1 MEIEK
6 LIVKYLVGCL
16 SKEEDQTL
24 KKWLQEDESHQLF
37 FHEVCSNKNFLAAY
51 RQYNQGNL
59 KSRKA
64 FHKVWSTLHKD
75 DVDSLKQRKI
85 KLFHYWQRIACSL
98 LILFL
103 FVGEGYFFYDS
114 SRIIPGESKAFLT
127 LEDGS
132 ARQLKKSGQEHWI
145 YIGNTPIAKEYD
157 GMIVYHITN
166 ESPDITYQLNTL
178 SVPRGGEYRLT
189 LSDGTKIHLNSES
202 ELRYPVSFKGQ
213 ENRMVELKGEA
224 YFEIAKDSLHP
235 FKVITQGLLIQQLGT
250 VFNVKSRA
258 EGKVEVALVE
268 GSIGIYPYSQEMQTI
283 LPGQLAVWNE
293 SKNILSVENKELLS
307 HTAWHFNRFVFYDE
321 SLGHLMEELALWY
334 NVDIDFLDESLKKL
348 HFTGSLYR
356 YDDIAV
362 ILNAIEETVNVDFKI
377 SGLRIKID
385 RKNK

>member
-103 FVGEGYFFYDS
+103 FVGGGYFFYDS

-178 SVPRGGEYRLT
+178 SVPRGGEFRLT

-268 GSIGIYPYSQEMQTI
+268 GSIGIYPRSQEMQTI

-334 NVDIDFLDESLKKL
+334 NVDIDLTLVS
-348 HFTGSLYR
+348 
-356 YDDIAV
+356 I
-362 ILNAIEETVNVDFKI
+362 I
-377 SGLRIKID
+377 S
-385 RKNK
+385 

>member
-235 FKVITQGLLIQQLGT
+235 LLL
-250 VFNVKSRA
+250 
-258 EGKVEVALVE
+258 
-268 GSIGIYPYSQEMQTI
+268 
-283 LPGQLAVWNE
+283 
-293 SKNILSVENKELLS
+293 KNMM
-307 HTAWHFNRFVFYDE
+307 
-321 SLGHLMEELALWY
+321 G
-334 NVDIDFLDESLKKL
+334 
-348 HFTGSLYR
+348 
-356 YDDIAV
+356 
-362 ILNAIEETVNVDFKI
+362 
-377 SGLRIKID
+377 
-385 RKNK
+385 